1 MMQGELKVDR
11 TTNGQECR
19 CCGLLIWKLTKTLVL
34 AKIARGARA
43 EFKRTD
49 GPVAPSLGQREHRV
63 TALSEQRTGMERRC
77 GLETTP

>member
-1 MMQGELKVDR
+1 MMQGKLKVDR
-11 TTNGQECR
+11 STNGQECR
-19 CCGLLIWKLTKTLVL
+19 CCGLSIWKLTKTLVL

-49 GPVAPSLGQREHRV
+49 GTVAPSLGQRDHRV
-63 TALSEQRTGMERRC
+63 TVLSEERTGIERCC